1 MQDVPAEFLPSLPQN
16 RQGRGGSVINDAR
29 GEAMRA
35 HMQQR
40 PLSTSRS
47 GSVASQSQRPASV
60 SMSQSQRPAS
70 ASVSLQQQQQMLD
83 FQQRARASSSSS
95 SLPLAVAVRNERSDS
110 ASSIGPPVNR
120 NSVANR
126 NSTVNRNSVA
136 NSSSDNRNS
145 IRMDRPQSS
154 IPITLAQLETVNPAF
169 AKRFPG
175 DRSTLTLDDS
185 QLTERLHT
193 QLGGGGGEIV
203 TAEVVQQQVADRR
216 QALVALDE
224 EIAALEQELAEASVV
239 DDEWMHHMQQ
249 DNKPYMRPHS
259 YKPKCSLAI
268 FLVTLAFMA
277 AEIGFNGGVE
287 DISQNPLLGPSTTVL
302 LMLGA
307 KRTDLIVDQGEWAR
321 LFMPIVLHVGI
332 LHFLVNML
340 ALYSIG
346 IPLEREYGSL
356 KFGFIYLCSGLFGVL
371 VSCLFVPRLMS
382 VGASGAVFGL
392 FGAALAELIQNWAL
406 YRGSQ
411 CINLFQLLFMIGL
424 NIGIGIMPY
433 LDNFAHVGGL
443 LCGFVMGL
451 LLLVQTRYLYTG
463 QKQAK
468 RYYQI
473 ALMACSFVVF
483 PSLMAAGYAVL
494 FTVGPVDCE
503 WCQVISCVP
512 FPPGVPLEQQWWNC
526 D

>member
-47 GSVASQSQRPASV
+47 GSVVSQSQRPT
-60 SMSQSQRPAS
+60 SQRPT
-70 ASVSLQQQQQMLD
+70 SVSLQQQQQMLD
-83 FQQRARASSSSS
+83 FQQRARASSASSS
-95 SLPLAVAVRNERSDS
+95 FSALPLAVAVRSERSDS
-110 ASSIGPPVNR
+110 VSSSSSLPRNR
-120 NSVANR
+120 NSVVNNSNESR
-126 NSTVNRNSVA
+126 NS
-136 NSSSDNRNS
+136 
-145 IRMDRPQSS
+145 MDRPQSS
-154 IPITLAQLETVNPAF
+154 IPIALAQLETVNPAF
-169 AKRFPG
+169 AKRFAG
-175 DRSTLTLDDS
+175 DRTTLTLNDS
-185 QLTERLHT
+185 QLGERLHT
-193 QLGGGGGEIV
+193 QLGGEII
-203 TAEVVQQQVADRR
+203 TAEVVQQQVTDRR
-216 QALVALDE
+216 QALTALDD
-224 EIAALEQELAEASVV
+224 EIAALERELAEANRN
-239 DDEWMHHMQQ
+239 DYGEDEWMNHMQQ
-249 DNKPYMRPHS
+249 DDKPYMRPHS
-259 YKPKCSLAI
+259 YKPKCSLVI
-268 FLVTLAFMA
+268 FIITLAFMA

-287 DISQNPLLGPSTTVL
+287 DISFNPLLGPSNTVL

-307 KRTDLIVDQGEWAR
+307 KRTDLIVDNGEWAR

-346 IPLEREYGSL
+346 IPMEREYGSI
-356 KFGFIYLCSGLFGVL
+356 KFGFIYVCSGCFGVL
-371 VSCLFVPRLMS
+371 VSCLFVPKLMS
-382 VGASGAVFGL
+382 VGASGAIFGL

-433 LDNFAHVGGL
+433 LDNFAHIGGL
-443 LCGFVMGL
+443 VCGFIMGL

-463 QKQAK
+463 QKQSK
-468 RYYQI
+468 RYYQL

-483 PSLMAAGYAVL
+483 PTLMAAGYGVL
-494 FTVGPVDCE
+494 FTLGPVNCN

-512 FPPGVPLEQQWWNC
+512 FPPGAPPAEQWWSC